1 MEQKQ
6 ENPNEIVDWRKEAL
20 KGNFMPAVIML
31 EQNKTNVNDTVDENT
46 QETLLHLAGKFS
58 YYNVIRVLI
67 EKFNANIN
75 IKNKNGNTLLDFM
88 VGNTSFNI
96 VNFSYLIR
104 QKNLDINSIDN
115 CGMSPLKLC
124 VVTSFHYA
132 FFYFINEKL
141 LEKYKDNYNNPLI
154 YFAII
159 NDNKFGFIYLIY
171 NKINNINSKYFNDTK
186 TLSDIL
192 ITNANNSIPKFIA
205 KYLYKEIDL
214 NSIISCRKN
223 ILDFDVYNVYNY
235 ELLNTV
241 YYYKTKDYFGF
252 FSALLKKSNIDKIE
266 NQNNNNN
273 NNNSNN
279 NVEKVNKFGYY
290 YKTINLRFM
299 FYNLFLPSLSS
310 FYKIFFLFIYFSLL
324 YYISN
329 EKNNAL
335 NENPRPN
342 YYIYNT
348 ISFILLFSVIF
359 ILFNTKKP
367 AKSVENKKGSLE
379 SEISLKLKNKIE
391 ELPDIEEICPSCAT
405 IKNISTIHCYLCG
418 NCIPFRVFHS
428 NLFGC
433 CISKNNIL
441 YYLFYILLKMNFYY
455 ICLINALKANP
466 TNNGL
471 ICVFFPFWY
480 KTSLKTF
487 ILQSIIGGIIL
498 MHFGHLLSLLL
509 CLSVKTPYKFI
520 FGLDKKVYYKCL
532 KENKVNKIIAQVPE
546 INDEKKIKNLFN
558 FLFRKE

>member
-1 MEQKQ
+1 MEENQ
-6 ENPNEIVDWRKEAL
+6 ENPNEIVDWKKEAL

-31 EQNKTNVNDTVDENT
+31 EQNKINVNDIVDENN
-46 QETLLHLAGKFS
+46 QETLLHLAGKFT

-67 EKFNANIN
+67 EKFNADIN
-75 IKNKNGNTLLDFM
+75 IKNKNGNTLLHFM
-88 VGNTSFNI
+88 VGSTSFNI
-96 VNFSYLIR
+96 INFTYLIN

-115 CGMSPLKLC
+115 FGMSPLILS
-124 VVTSFHYA
+124 VITSFHYA

-171 NKINNINSKYFNDTK
+171 NKINNINNKYFNDTK

-205 KYLYKEIDL
+205 KYLYKELDL

-223 ILDFDVYNVYNY
+223 ILDFDTYNIYNY

-241 YYYKTKDYFGF
+241 YYYKTKDYKGF
-252 FSALLKKSNIDKIE
+252 FSALLNKSIIEKIE
-266 NQNNNNN
+266 NQNNYNNN
-273 NNNSNN
+273 NNNNDKK
-279 NVEKVNKFGYY
+279 ENKFGYY
-290 YKTINLRFM
+290 YKLINLRFM

-310 FYKIFFLFIYFSLL
+310 FYKLSFLYIYFILL
-324 YYISN
+324 YFITN
-329 EKNNAL
+329 EKNNEL
-335 NENPRPN
+335 NTNPKPN

-348 ISFILLFSVIF
+348 ISFILFYSVIF
-359 ILFNTKKP
+359 ILFNSKKP
-367 AKSVENKKGSLE
+367 PKIEENKKGSLE
-379 SEISLKLKNKIE
+379 SEISIKLKNKIE
-391 ELPDIEEICPSCAT
+391 ELPDIEEICPSCSK

-418 NCIPFRVFHS
+418 NCIPYRVFHS

-433 CISKNNIL
+433 CITKKNIL
-441 YYLFYILLKMNFYY
+441 YYLFYIILKMNFYY

-487 ILQSIIGGIIL
+487 ILQSIIGGIIVIHL
-498 MHFGHLLSLLL
+498 GHLLSLLL

-520 FGLDKKVYYKCL
+520 FELDKKVYYKCL
-532 KENKVNKIIAQVPE
+532 RENKVNKFIVQVPE

-558 FLFRKE
+558 FLFKKE